1 MNKNINNEALNA
13 IGPSFEEL
21 SEDAMLNV
29 EGEITPTFIIASKLI
44 VTGLAGYAA
53 TCVIDR
59 IKG

>member
-21 SEDAMLNV
+21 SEDNMINV
-29 EGEITPTFIIASKLI
+29 EGEISPTFIFASKLV
-44 VTGLAGYAA
+44 VTALTGYAV
-53 TCVIDR
+53 TCTIDK

>member
-21 SEDAMLNV
+21 SEDNMLNV
-29 EGEITPTFIIASKLI
+29 EGEITPTFIIASKL
-44 VTGLAGYAA
+44 VCTALTGYAV
-53 TCVIDR
+53 TCTVDL